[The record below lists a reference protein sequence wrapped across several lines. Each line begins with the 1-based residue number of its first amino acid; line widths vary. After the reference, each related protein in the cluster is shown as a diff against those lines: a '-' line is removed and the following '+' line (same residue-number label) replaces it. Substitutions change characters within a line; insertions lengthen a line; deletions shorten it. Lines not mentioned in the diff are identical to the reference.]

1 MKKEVDVIMT
11 KENIWRLKII
21 VTGMLGWISNKMGI
35 FAQILPALVVLMV
48 LDQISGVLAAK
59 KKKRQK
65 IREILITEYRA
76 EKMRV
81 GIYKKA
87 GYIFAI
93 TVAMASDYMIRN
105 FGAFVGIEVSDK
117 VNFGMLIT
125 IWLSIT
131 ELLSILENIQR
142 LGVNM
147 PGFLEKY
154 LDELRNKIEK
164 EKVMVWVSVG
174 IMFWMAV

>member
-76 EKMRV
+76 EKCVWEFIKRR
-81 GIYKKA
+81 

-93 TVAMASDYMIRN
+93 TVAMASDYMIKKFWRVCRN
-105 FGAFVGIEVSDK
+105 
-117 VNFGMLIT
+117 
-125 IWLSIT
+125 
-131 ELLSILENIQR
+131 
-142 LGVNM
+142 
-147 PGFLEKY
+147 
-154 LDELRNKIEK
+154 
-164 EKVMVWVSVG
+164 
-174 IMFWMAV
+174 

>member
-1 MKKEVDVIMT
+1 MEKEVDVIMT
-11 KENIWRLKII
+11 KENIWKLKII
-21 VTGMLGWISNKMGI
+21 ITGMFGWISNKMGI
-35 FAQILPALVVLMV
+35 VAQILPALVVLMV

-59 KKKRQK
+59 K
-65 IREILITEYRA
+65 EETENLGNPDYRVSSR
-76 EKMRV
+76 KMRV

-164 EKVMVWVSVG
+164 KK
-174 IMFWMAV
+174 